1 MVRSTIFPKFAD
13 MQSDEKTISA
23 LTAQAHN
30 AEADKRTLQRKLAA
44 SERRVQDLE
53 KRLTEQQAASEERV
67 RSLTDQLS
75 QEMAK
80 VSDMMQ
86 QLVSYMMGKGD
97 VTLAGTIHE
106 TVVAGIR
113 EEVRQEFRA
122 MLDEKDAMLSEKDA
136 RIAALEALVNQDHDG
151 EPPLI
156 TIKKLEHQNEDL
168 RRTTYGQKTEGK
180 YNGRNDMTPAD
191 EADLNGEDV
200 PESTFDVSEEEF
212 TEVMAII
219 NSARKNAIKSN
230 GRKKGQKVPH
240 RFQPLKA
247 SAREIIIEPKDKP
260 EGATLCEGKERR
272 TYRIVHHPAWVEYIC
287 FVCPKYEKDH
297 KYYQAK
303 APKHSMGKC
312 KADASIL
319 SWIIYEHL
327 VKHVTLGEIEQ
338 DLKSMGLNIAH
349 ATLCHWMELAAEKL
363 EPLDEPLHQEII
375 TSGNFHSDESTLQVL
390 DVPVGTKEDE
400 EVPMHYYI
408 RWIYDFIAPGSGLTQ
423 YWFYDQGRRT
433 QEAVE
438 DYVKGIMEKTYIH
451 TDGAKMYEIYN
462 AAGIIMR
469 VACAVHVRRP
479 FWKLKET
486 SDDAARIVYLFD
498 EVFRKERRWND
509 EEGMTNEKRRGR
521 RWEEVYPI
529 LHEMKNILDRMEKE
543 LDKETEPDLVRAVN
557 FALKEYPQLLR
568 YLDDGKLAFSNNIC
582 ELQMRQIA
590 IYRNQSYFL
599 GSVKSAKRF
608 ARLVSLTQSAK
619 NCKRNV
625 QKYFHDILNRIVV
638 DVEDELVSMLP
649 HKWVEPV
656 TIPLVY

>member
-1 MVRSTIFPKFAD
+1 MK
-13 MQSDEKTISA
+13 SDEKTISA

-44 SERRVQDLE
+44 SERRAQELE
-53 KRLTEQQAASEERV
+53 NRLAEQQAASDEQIRI
-67 RSLTDQLS
+67 LTDKLS
-75 QEMAK
+75 QEVGK
-80 VSDMMQ
+80 VSSMMQ

-97 VTLAGTIHE
+97 VTLAGTLHE
-106 TVVAGIR
+106 TIVAGIR

-122 MLDEKDAMLSEKDA
+122 MLDEKDALLREKDA
-136 RIAALEALVNQDHDG
+136 RIAALEAMQNHDDNSLG
-151 EPPLI
+151 SESPEI

-180 YNGRNDMTPAD
+180 YNGRNSMTPAD
-191 EADLNGEDV
+191 DADLNGQEV
-200 PESTFDVSEEEF
+200 PESTFDVTEKEF
-212 TEVMAII
+212 SEVMDVV
-219 NSARKNAIKSN
+219 NNARKNAVKSN
-230 GRKKGQKVPH
+230 GRKKGQNVPQ
-240 RFQPLKA
+240 RPQPLKA
-247 SAREIIIEPKDKP
+247 FAREIVIEPEDKP
-260 EGATLCEGKERR
+260 VGATLCEGKERR

-297 KYYQAK
+297 RYYQAK

-327 VKHVTLGEIEQ
+327 VKHVTLGEIEN

-349 ATLCHWMELAAEKL
+349 ATLCHWIELAADKL
-363 EPLDEPLHQEII
+363 EPLDEPLHQEIV

-390 DVPVGTKEDE
+390 DVPVDTKEGD

-423 YWFYDQGRRT
+423 YWFYGQGRRT
-433 QEAVE
+433 QKAVE
-438 DYVKGIMEKTYIH
+438 EYVKGITEKTYIH

-479 FWKLKET
+479 FWKLKAT
-486 SDDAARIVYLFD
+486 SDDACRIVYLFD
-498 EVFRKERRWND
+498 EVFRKEREWN
-509 EEGMTNEKRRGR
+509 EEKGMTVEKRRRR

-568 YLDDGKLAFSNNIC
+568 YLDDGRLAFSNNVC

-619 NCKRNV
+619 NCKCNV
-625 QKYFHDILNRIVV
+625 QKYFHDILNRVV
-638 DVEDELVSMLP
+638 VTVKDELVSILP

-656 TIPLVY
+656 TIPLFY

>member
-1 MVRSTIFPKFAD
+1 MK
-13 MQSDEKTISA
+13 SDEKTISA

-75 QEMAK
+75 HEMAK

-151 EPPLI
+151 ESPLI

-200 PESTFDVSEEEF
+200 PESTFDVSVEEF
-212 TEVMAII
+212 TKVMDVI
-219 NSARKNAIKSN
+219 NSARKNAVKSN

-260 EGATLCEGKERR
+260 EGATLCVGKERC
-272 TYRIVHHPAWVEYIC
+272 T
-287 FVCPKYEKDH
+287 
-297 KYYQAK
+297 
-303 APKHSMGKC
+303 
-312 KADASIL
+312 
-319 SWIIYEHL
+319 
-327 VKHVTLGEIEQ
+327 
-338 DLKSMGLNIAH
+338 
-349 ATLCHWMELAAEKL
+349 
-363 EPLDEPLHQEII
+363 
-375 TSGNFHSDESTLQVL
+375 
-390 DVPVGTKEDE
+390 
-400 EVPMHYYI
+400 
-408 RWIYDFIAPGSGLTQ
+408 
-423 YWFYDQGRRT
+423 
-433 QEAVE
+433 
-438 DYVKGIMEKTYIH
+438 
-451 TDGAKMYEIYN
+451 
-462 AAGIIMR
+462 
-469 VACAVHVRRP
+469 
-479 FWKLKET
+479 
-486 SDDAARIVYLFD
+486 
-498 EVFRKERRWND
+498 
-509 EEGMTNEKRRGR
+509 
-521 RWEEVYPI
+521 I

-568 YLDDGKLAFSNNIC
+568 YLDDGKLAFSNNVC

-625 QKYFHDILNRIVV
+625 QKYFHDILNRVV
-638 DVEDELVSMLP
+638 VTIKEELVSILP

>member
-53 KRLTEQQAASEERV
+53 KRLADQQAASDDKIRE
-67 RSLTDQLS
+67 LTDKLS
-75 QEMAK
+75 LEMAK
-80 VSDMMQ
+80 VSDMIQ
-86 QLVSYMMGKGD
+86 QLVSYMTGKGD
-97 VTLAGTIHE
+97 VSLAGTIHE

-113 EEVRQEFRA
+113 EEVRKEMRQEYQGIIDSQA
-122 MLDEKDAMLSEKDA
+122 AE
-136 RIAALEALVNQDHDG
+136 IAALKALQNHDNDGG
-151 EPPLI
+151 ESPQT
-156 TIKKLEHQNEDL
+156 TIKKLEQRNQDL
-168 RRTTYGQKTEGK
+168 NRDLHGQKTEGK
-180 YNGRNDMTPAD
+180 YNKRNNMTPAD

-200 PESTFDVSEEEF
+200 PESTFDVSDEEF
-212 TEVMAII
+212 TEVMDVI
-219 NSARKNAIKSN
+219 NSARKNAVKSN

-247 SAREIIIEPKDKP
+247 SAREIIIEPKNKP
-260 EGATLCEGKERR
+260 EDARLCEGKERR

-349 ATLCHWMELAAEKL
+349 ATLCHWLELAAEKL

-438 DYVKGIMEKTYIH
+438 DYVKGITEKTYIH

-498 EVFRKERRWND
+498 EVFRKERKWND

-529 LHEMKNILDRMEKE
+529 LHEMKNILDRMENV

-625 QKYFHDILNRIVV
+625 QKYFHDILNRVV
-638 DVEDELVSMLP
+638 GTVKEELVSILP
-649 HKWVEPV
+649 HKWVEPA

>member
-1 MVRSTIFPKFAD
+1 
-13 MQSDEKTISA
+13 MQSDDKTINA
-23 LTAQAHN
+23 LRAQAHN
-30 AEADKRTLQRKLAA
+30 AEADKRTLQKKLAA

-97 VTLAGTIHE
+97 VSLAGTIHD

-113 EEVRQEFRA
+113 EEVRKEMRQEYQGIIDDQA
-122 MLDEKDAMLSEKDA
+122 AE
-136 RIAALEALVNQDHDG
+136 IAALKALQNHDDNGG
-151 EPPLI
+151 ESPQT
-156 TIKKLEHQNEDL
+156 TIKKLEQRNHDL
-168 RRTTYGQKTEGK
+168 NRDLHGQKTEGK
-180 YNGRNDMTPAD
+180 YNKRNSMTPAD

-200 PESTFDVSEEEF
+200 PESTFDVSDEEF
-212 TEVMAII
+212 KEVMEVV
-219 NSARKNAIKSN
+219 NGARRNAVKSN
-230 GRKKGQKVPH
+230 GRKKGQKVPQ
-240 RFQPLKA
+240 RPQPLKA
-247 SAREIIIEPKDKP
+247 RAREIVIEPKDKP
-260 EGATLCEGKERR
+260 EGATLCKGKERR

-338 DLKSMGLNIAH
+338 DLKSLGLNIAH

-375 TSGNFHSDESTLQVL
+375 ASGNFHSDESTLQVL
-390 DVPVGTKEDE
+390 DVPVGTKEGE

-438 DYVKGIMEKTYIH
+438 EYVKGITEKTYIH

-479 FWKLKET
+479 FWKLKDA
-486 SDDAARIVYLFD
+486 SDDAARIVFLFD
-498 EVFRKERRWND
+498 NVFRKEREWND
-509 EEGMTNEKRRGR
+509 EKGMTNEERRRR

-543 LDKETEPDLVRAVN
+543 LDKETEPDLVRAVS
-557 FALKEYPQLLR
+557 FAQKEYNQLLR

-590 IYRNQSYFL
+590 IYRNNSYFL

-625 QKYFHDILNRIVV
+625 QKYFHDILNRVTV
-638 DVEDELVSMLP
+638 TVKDELVGILP

>member
-1 MVRSTIFPKFAD
+1 
-13 MQSDEKTISA
+13 MQSDDKTINA
-23 LTAQAHN
+23 LRAQAHN
-30 AEADKRTLQRKLAA
+30 AEADKRTLQKKLAA

-97 VTLAGTIHE
+97 VSLAGTIHD

-113 EEVRQEFRA
+113 EEVRKEMRQEYQGIIDDQA
-122 MLDEKDAMLSEKDA
+122 AE
-136 RIAALEALVNQDHDG
+136 IAALKALQNHDDNGG
-151 EPPLI
+151 ESPQT
-156 TIKKLEHQNEDL
+156 TIKKLEQRNHDL
-168 RRTTYGQKTEGK
+168 NRDLHGQKTEGK
-180 YNGRNDMTPAD
+180 YNKRNSMTPAD

-200 PESTFDVSEEEF
+200 PESTFDVSDEEF
-212 TEVMAII
+212 KEVMEVV
-219 NSARKNAIKSN
+219 NGARRNAVKSN
-230 GRKKGQKVPH
+230 GRKKGQKVPQ
-240 RFQPLKA
+240 RPQPLKA
-247 SAREIIIEPKDKP
+247 RAREIVIEPKDKP
-260 EGATLCEGKERR
+260 EGATLCKGKERR

-338 DLKSMGLNIAH
+338 DLKSLGLNIAH

-375 TSGNFHSDESTLQVL
+375 ASGNFHSDESTLQVL
-390 DVPVGTKEDE
+390 DVPVGTKEGE

-438 DYVKGIMEKTYIH
+438 EYVKGITEKTYIH

-479 FWKLKET
+479 FWKLKDA
-486 SDDAARIVYLFD
+486 SDDAARIVFLFD
-498 EVFRKERRWND
+498 NVFRKEREWND
-509 EEGMTNEKRRGR
+509 EKGMTNEERRRR

-543 LDKETEPDLVRAVN
+543 LDKETGPDLVRAVS
-557 FALKEYPQLLR
+557 FAQKEYNQLLR

-590 IYRNQSYFL
+590 IYRNNSYFL

-625 QKYFHDILNRIVV
+625 QKYFHDILNRVTV
-638 DVEDELVSMLP
+638 TVKDELVGILP

>member
-53 KRLTEQQAASEERV
+53 KRLADQQAASDDKIRE
-67 RSLTDQLS
+67 LTDKLS
-75 QEMAK
+75 LEMAK
-80 VSDMMQ
+80 VSDMIQ
-86 QLVSYMMGKGD
+86 QLVSYMTGKGD
-97 VTLAGTIHE
+97 VSLAGTIHE

-113 EEVRQEFRA
+113 EEVRKEMRQEYQGIIDSQA
-122 MLDEKDAMLSEKDA
+122 AE
-136 RIAALEALVNQDHDG
+136 IAALKALQNHDNDGG
-151 EPPLI
+151 ESPQT
-156 TIKKLEHQNEDL
+156 TIKKLEQRNQDL
-168 RRTTYGQKTEGK
+168 NRDLHGQKTEGK

-212 TEVMAII
+212 TEVMDVI
-219 NSARKNAIKSN
+219 NSARKNAVKSN

-247 SAREIIIEPKDKP
+247 SAREIIIEPKNKP
-260 EGATLCEGKERR
+260 EDARLCEGKERR

-349 ATLCHWMELAAEKL
+349 ATLCHWLELAAEKL
-363 EPLDEPLHQEII
+363 ESLDEPLHQAII

-438 DYVKGIMEKTYIH
+438 DYVKGITEKTYIH

-479 FWKLKET
+479 FWKLKEA

-498 EVFRKERRWND
+498 EVFRKERKWND

-625 QKYFHDILNRIVV
+625 QKYFYDILNRVV
-638 DVEDELVSMLP
+638 GTVKEELVSILP

>member
-1 MVRSTIFPKFAD
+1 
-13 MQSDEKTISA
+13 MQSDDKTINA
-23 LTAQAHN
+23 LMAQAHN
-30 AEADKRTLQRKLAA
+30 AEADKRTLQKKLAA

-67 RSLTDQLS
+67 RSLTNQLS

-97 VTLAGTIHE
+97 VSLAGTIHD

-113 EEVRQEFRA
+113 EEVRKEMRQEYQGIIDDQA
-122 MLDEKDAMLSEKDA
+122 AE
-136 RIAALEALVNQDHDG
+136 IAALKALQNHDDNGG
-151 EPPLI
+151 ESPQT
-156 TIKKLEHQNEDL
+156 TIKKLEQRNHDL
-168 RRTTYGQKTEGK
+168 NRDLHGQKTEGK
-180 YNGRNDMTPAD
+180 YNKRNSMTPAD

-200 PESTFDVSEEEF
+200 PESTFDVSDEEF
-212 TEVMAII
+212 KEVMEVV
-219 NSARKNAIKSN
+219 NSARRNAVKSN
-230 GRKKGQKVPH
+230 GRKKGQKVPQ
-240 RFQPLKA
+240 RPQPLKA
-247 SAREIIIEPKDKP
+247 TAREIIIEPKDKP
-260 EGATLCEGKERR
+260 EGATLCKGEARR

-338 DLKSMGLNIAH
+338 DLKSLGLNIAH

-375 TSGNFHSDESTLQVL
+375 ASGNFHSDESTLQVL
-390 DVPVGTKEDE
+390 DVPVGTKEGE

-438 DYVKGIMEKTYIH
+438 EYVKGITEKTYIH

-479 FWKLKET
+479 FWKLKDA
-486 SDDAARIVYLFD
+486 SDDAARIVCLFD
-498 EVFRKERRWND
+498 NVFRKEREWND
-509 EEGMTNEKRRGR
+509 EKGMTNEERRRR

-543 LDKETEPDLVRAVN
+543 LDKETEPDLVRAVS
-557 FALKEYPQLLR
+557 FAQKEYNQLLR
-568 YLDDGKLAFSNNIC
+568 YLDDGRLAFSNNIC

-590 IYRNQSYFL
+590 IYRNNSYFL

-625 QKYFHDILNRIVV
+625 QKYFHDILNRVTV
-638 DVEDELVSMLP
+638 TVKDELVNILP

>member
-13 MQSDEKTISA
+13 MQSDDKTISA

-122 MLDEKDAMLSEKDA
+122 MLDEKDA

-151 EPPLI
+151 ESPLI

-260 EGATLCEGKERR
+260 EGARLCEGKERR

-363 EPLDEPLHQEII
+363 ESLDEPLHQEII

-438 DYVKGIMEKTYIH
+438 EYVKGITEKTYIH

-479 FWKLKET
+479 FWKLKEA

-498 EVFRKERRWND
+498 EVFRKERKWND

>member
-1 MVRSTIFPKFAD
+1 MVRSTIFSKFAD
-13 MQSDEKTISA
+13 MKSDEKTISA

-30 AEADKRTLQRKLAA
+30 AEADKRTLQKKLAA

-53 KRLTEQQAASEERV
+53 NRLAEQQSSSDERI

-80 VSDMMQ
+80 VSSMMQ
-86 QLVSYMMGKGD
+86 QLVDFMMGKGAVSLSD
-97 VTLAGTIHE
+97 TLRE
-106 TVVAGIR
+106 SVVAGIR
-113 EEVRQEFRA
+113 EEVRKEMRQEYQGII
-122 MLDEKDAMLSEKDA
+122 DEKDA
-136 RIAALEALVNQDHDG
+136 RISALEAMQNHGDNGDG
-151 EPPLI
+151 TESPET
-156 TIKKLEHQNEDL
+156 TIKKLEQRNKDL
-168 RRTTYGQKTEGK
+168 NRDLHGQKTEGK
-180 YNGRNDMTPAD
+180 YNGR
-191 EADLNGEDV
+191 
-200 PESTFDVSEEEF
+200 
-212 TEVMAII
+212 
-219 NSARKNAIKSN
+219 
-230 GRKKGQKVPH
+230 KKGQKV
-240 RFQPLKA
+240 
-247 SAREIIIEPKDKP
+247 
-260 EGATLCEGKERR
+260 
-272 TYRIVHHPAWVEYIC
+272 
-287 FVCPKYEKDH
+287 
-297 KYYQAK
+297 
-303 APKHSMGKC
+303 
-312 KADASIL
+312 

-327 VKHVTLGEIEQ
+327 VKHVTLSEIEN
-338 DLKSMGLNIAH
+338 DLKSLGLNIAH
-349 ATLCHWMELAAEKL
+349 STLCHWMELAADKL

-375 TSGNFHSDESTLQVL
+375 TSGNFHSDESTLQLL
-390 DVPVGTKEDE
+390 DVPVGTKEGE
-400 EVPMHYYI
+400 EVPMHYYV

-438 DYVKGIMEKTYIH
+438 EYVKGITEKTYIH

-479 FWKLKET
+479 FWKLKDA
-486 SDDAARIVYLFD
+486 SDDAARLVYLFD
-498 EVFRKERRWND
+498 EVFRKERKWNGED
-509 EEGMTNEKRRGR
+509 GMTAEERRRR

-543 LDKETEPDLVRAVN
+543 LDKETEPDLVRAVS
-557 FALKEYPQLLR
+557 FAQKEYPQLLR

-590 IYRNQSYFL
+590 IYRNNSYFL

-625 QKYFHDILNRIVV
+625 QKYFHDILNRVV
-638 DVEDELVSMLP
+638 VTVKDELVNILP
-649 HKWVEPV
+649 HKWDEPV

>member
-1 MVRSTIFPKFAD
+1 MK
-13 MQSDEKTISA
+13 SDERSISA
-23 LTAQAHN
+23 IAAQAHN
-30 AEADKRTLQRKLAA
+30 AEADKRTLQKKLAA
-44 SERRVQDLE
+44 SERRARDLE
-53 KRLTEQQAASEERV
+53 NRLASVQADCDEKV

-75 QEMAK
+75 REVAK
-80 VSDMMQ
+80 VSEMMQ
-86 QLVSYMMGKGD
+86 QLVAYMMGKGD
-97 VTLAGTIHE
+97 VSLAGTIHE

-113 EEVRQEFRA
+113 EEVRKEMRQEYQGII
-122 MLDEKDAMLSEKDA
+122 DEQAAE
-136 RIAALEALVNQDHDG
+136 IAALKALQNHDNDDG
-151 EPPLI
+151 ESAHV

-180 YNGRNDMTPAD
+180 YNGRNDMTPGD
-191 EADLNGEDV
+191 EADLNGEEV
-200 PESTFDVSEEEF
+200 PESTFEVSDDEF
-212 TEVMAII
+212 SEVMDGI
-219 NSARKNAIKSN
+219 NAVMKKSSLKSK

-240 RFQPLKA
+240 RPQPLKLT
-247 SAREIIIEPKDKP
+247 AREIVIEPDYVPDGAVLCKDQ
-260 EGATLCEGKERR
+260 EDR
-272 TYRIVHHPAWVEYIC
+272 TYRIVRHPARAEIVC
-287 FVCPKYEKDH
+287 FVRPKYELDH

-303 APKHSMGKC
+303 APRHGMGKC
-312 KADASIL
+312 KADASVL

-327 VKHVTLGEIEQ
+327 VKHVTLGEIETE
-338 DLKSMGLNIAH
+338 LRSLGLNIPH
-349 ATLCHWMELAAEKL
+349 STLCHWLELAADRL
-363 EPLDEPLHQEII
+363 EPLDEPLHREIL
-375 TSGNFHSDESTLQVL
+375 TSGDFHSDESTLQVL

-438 DYVKGIMEKTYIH
+438 EYVKGITEKTYIH
-451 TDGAKMYEIYN
+451 TDGAKMYEIFN

-479 FWKLKET
+479 FWKLKDA

-498 EVFRKERRWND
+498 SVFRKERTWNE
-509 EEGMTNEKRRGR
+509 EEGMTNEERRKR

-529 LHEMKNILDRMEKE
+529 LHEIKNILDRMEKE
-543 LDKETEPDLVRAVN
+543 LDKETEPDLVRAVS
-557 FALKEYPQLLR
+557 FAQKEYPQLLR

-590 IYRNQSYFL
+590 IYRNNSFFL

-608 ARLVSLTQSAK
+608 ARLASLTQSAK

-625 QKYFHDILNRIVV
+625 QKYFHDILNRVMV
-638 DVEDELVSMLP
+638 TAKEELTCILP

>member
-1 MVRSTIFPKFAD
+1 
-13 MQSDEKTISA
+13 MQSDEKTIVA
-23 LTAQAHN
+23 LSAQAHN
-30 AEADKRTLQRKLAA
+30 AEADKRTLQKKLAA

-53 KRLTEQQAASEERV
+53 KRLVEQQAASDEKV
-67 RSLTDQLS
+67 RELTDRLS
-75 QEMAK
+75 HEMAK

-122 MLDEKDAMLSEKDA
+122 LLDEKDSMLSEKDA
-136 RIAALEALVNQDHDG
+136 RIAALEALVSQGRDG
-151 EPPLI
+151 ESPGT
-156 TIKKLEHQNEDL
+156 TIKKLERQNEDL

-180 YNGRNDMTPAD
+180 YNGRNNMTPAD
-191 EADLNGEDV
+191 EADMDGGEV
-200 PESTFDVSEEEF
+200 PESEFDVSEKEF
-212 TEVMAII
+212 SEIMDAV
-219 NSARKNAIKSN
+219 NEQRKQAAVKSR
-230 GRKKGQKVPH
+230 GRKKGQKVPQ
-240 RFQPLKA
+240 RLQPLKET
-247 SAREIIIEPKDKP
+247 ARKIVIEPEYLP
-260 EGATLCEGKERR
+260 EGAVLCEGQEER
-272 TYRIVHHPAWVEYIC
+272 TYRIVRHPAWSEMVC
-287 FVCPKYEKDH
+287 FVRPKYEKDH

-303 APKHSMGKC
+303 SPKHGLGKC

-327 VKHVTLGEIEQ
+327 VKHVTLGEIEAEM
-338 DLKSMGLNIAH
+338 KTMGLNIPH
-349 ATLCHWMELAAEKL
+349 STLCHWIELAADRL
-363 EPLDEPLHQEII
+363 EPLDEPLHQEIVC
-375 TSGNFHSDESTLQVL
+375 SGNFHSDESTLQVL
-390 DVPVGTKEDE
+390 DVPVGTKEGE

-423 YWFYDQGRRT
+423 YWFYGQGRRS

-438 DYVKGIMEKTYIH
+438 EYVKGVTEKTYIH

-462 AAGIIMR
+462 AAGVIMR

-479 FWKLKET
+479 LWKLKDT
-486 SDDAARIVYLFD
+486 SDDAARVVYLFD
-498 EVFRKERRWND
+498 GIFRKERKWND
-509 EEGMTNEKRRGR
+509 EKGMTDEERRR
-521 RWEEVYPI
+521 RRLEEVAPI
-529 LHEMKNILDRMEKE
+529 LHEIKNILDRMQKE

-568 YLDDGKLAFSNNIC
+568 YLDDGRLAFSNNIC

-590 IYRNQSYFL
+590 IYRNNSYFL

-608 ARLVSLTQSAK
+608 ARLVSLAQSAK

-625 QKYFHDILNRIVV
+625 QKYFHDILNRVMV
-638 DVEDELVSMLP
+638 TVKEDLVSILP

>member
-1 MVRSTIFPKFAD
+1 MK
-13 MQSDEKTISA
+13 SDEKTISA
-23 LTAQAHN
+23 LSAQAHN
-30 AEADKRTLQRKLAA
+30 AEADKRILQKKLAA

-53 KRLTEQQAASEERV
+53 SRLERQQSESDKQIRD
-67 RSLTDQLS
+67 LTDRLS
-75 QEMAK
+75 AEMAK
-80 VSDMMQ
+80 VSSMMQ
-86 QLVSYMMGKGD
+86 QFVDFMMGKGA
-97 VTLAGTIHE
+97 VTLSDTLRDS
-106 TVVAGIR
+106 VVEGVR
-113 EEVRQEFRA
+113 EEVRKEFQGII
-122 MLDEKDAMLSEKDA
+122 EEKDA
-136 RIAALEALVNQDHDG
+136 RIAALESLVNHGDG
-151 EPPLI
+151 NGESPET
-156 TIKKLEHQNEDL
+156 TIKKLENQNEDL

-180 YNGRNDMTPAD
+180 YNGRNSMTPSD

-200 PESTFDVSEEEF
+200 PESTFDVSDEEF
-212 TEVMAII
+212 TEVMDVI
-219 NSARKNAIKSN
+219 NSARKNKTVKSR

-272 TYRIVHHPAWVEYIC
+272 TYRVVRHPAWVEYIC
-287 FVCPKYEKDH
+287 FVCPRYEKDH
-297 KYYQAK
+297 KYYQAN

-327 VKHVTLGEIEQ
+327 VKHVTLGEIEN

-349 ATLCHWMELAAEKL
+349 ATLCHWMELAADRL
-363 EPLDEPLHQEII
+363 EPLDGPLHQEII

-400 EVPMHYYI
+400 EVPMHYFI
-408 RWIYDFIAPGSGLTQ
+408 RWIYNFIAPGSGLTQ
-423 YWFYDQGRRT
+423 YWFYGQGRRT

-438 DYVKGIMEKTYIH
+438 KYVEGITEKTYIH

-479 FWKLKET
+479 LWKLKDT
-486 SDDAARIVYLFD
+486 SDDAARVVYYFD
-498 EVFRKERRWND
+498 TIFRKEREWND
-509 EEGMTNEKRRGR
+509 DKGMTCEDRRRR
-521 RWEEVYPI
+521 RWDEVYPI
-529 LHEMKNILDRMEKE
+529 LHEIKNILDRMEKE
-543 LDKETEPDLVRAVN
+543 LDKDTEPDLVRAVK
-557 FALKEYPQLLR
+557 FAQKEYPQLLR
-568 YLDDGKLAFSNNIC
+568 YLDDGRLAFSNNIC

-590 IYRNQSYFL
+590 IYRNNSYFL

-625 QKYFHDILNRIVV
+625 QKYLHDVLNRVAMEAR
-638 DVEDELVSMLP
+638 DDLVSILP
-649 HKWVEPV
+649 HKWAEPV